1 MQGTSDG
8 PDNPDNNLKR
18 LNDLMIDRGSRTLN
32 VYALVENTSLMSG
45 AEAERGA
52 PPQMTGTDGQTF
64 QPMERPDGGGDRD
77 SASLSRGFGEV
88 GVLLAK
94 ITAITVVIVLIQ
106 KALGLFQK
114 NKPVIARA

>member
-1 MQGTSDG
+1 MKTILRILVILLIAGIVSG
-8 PDNPDNNLKR
+8 
-18 LNDLMIDRGSRTLN
+18 G

-94 ITAITVVIVLIQ
+94 ITGITVVIVFIQ

-114 NKPVIARA
+114 NKPVFARA